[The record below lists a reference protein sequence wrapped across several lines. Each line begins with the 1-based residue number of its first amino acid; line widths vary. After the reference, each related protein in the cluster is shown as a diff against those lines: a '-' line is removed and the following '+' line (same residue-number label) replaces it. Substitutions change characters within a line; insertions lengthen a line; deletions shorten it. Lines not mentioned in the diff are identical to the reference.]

1 MIGEMSFT
9 LNSLTSARLQA
20 KRFKSSTPRQR
31 AALNVHRETL
41 GTRHLLHLITR
52 MAINN
57 LDQLLEE
64 KGDLR
69 RDHQSTLISVC
80 A

>member
-1 MIGEMSFT
+1 
-9 LNSLTSARLQA
+9 LCLLHSLTSGKNAS
-20 KRFKSSTPRQR
+20 KVPRQDS

-69 RDHQSTLISVC
+69 RDHQLTINQL
-80 A
+80 

>member
-1 MIGEMSFT
+1 MNVFT
-9 LNSLTSARLQA
+9 FLSLQA

-69 RDHQSTLISVC
+69 RDHQLTINQL
-80 A
+80 